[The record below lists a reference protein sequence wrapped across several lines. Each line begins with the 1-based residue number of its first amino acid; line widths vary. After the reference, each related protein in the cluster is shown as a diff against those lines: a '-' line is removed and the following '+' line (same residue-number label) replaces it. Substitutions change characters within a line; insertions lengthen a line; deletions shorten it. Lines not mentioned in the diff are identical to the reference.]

1 MKKIIFFLFILV
13 FTRIGVSFGSGN
25 SPVGIGDFFFGKNI
39 ATLSDA
45 NINQVLGL
53 IIGPAGTPGPQG
65 PAGPAGP
72 AGATGPQG
80 PIGLTGA
87 TGPQGPIGLT
97 GATGPQGP
105 AGPAGPAG
113 KDGQL
118 TGSAPFAG
126 GSAVVAVCG
135 DPNSNTGLGIEINPN
150 FKSGSFYIKSILVS
164 GISKTCEK
172 YTLKLYLTIQQNLDK
187 YTGINIDHVITCSK
201 NLGGMLPDTLN
212 NIEFSDSNL
221 ICSSGATNFTLNNIK
236 ISDLDSTDGTNP
248 TNIGITIS

>member
-1 MKKIIFFLFILV
+1 MKKIVFFLLILV
-13 FTRIGVSFGSGN
+13 FTRIGVSFGSGT
-25 SPVGIGDFFFGKNI
+25 SPIGIGDFFFGKNI

-53 IIGPAGTPGPQG
+53 IIGPAGTPGPAGPAGAEGPQG

-72 AGATGPQG
+72 AGATGATGAQG
-80 PIGLTGA
+80 PVGA
-87 TGPQGPIGLT
+87 TGAT

-113 KDGQL
+113 KDGQV

-135 DPNSNTGLGIEINPN
+135 DPNSNTGLGIEINPKFVGN
-150 FKSGSFYIKSILVS
+150 GFNIDSVKVS
-164 GISKTCEK
+164 GISDTCDK
-172 YTLKLYLTIQQNLDK
+172 FTLRLYFTMKNANTYYQKGDVLTCAKSLAGLLPSPLNNLIFD
-187 YTGINIDHVITCSK
+187 NSSLTCS
-201 NLGGMLPDTLN
+201 GGSAGLSLN
-212 NIEFSDSNL
+212 K
-221 ICSSGATNFTLNNIK
+221 IK
-236 ISDLDSTDGTNP
+236 ISDLDESGQS

>member
-1 MKKIIFFLFILV
+1 MKKIIFFLLILV

-53 IIGPAGTPGPQG
+53 IIGPAGTPGPAGPQG

-72 AGATGPQG
+72 A
-80 PIGLTGA
+80 GA

-135 DPNSNTGLGIEINPN
+135 DPNSNTGLGIEINPQFVGDGFN
-150 FKSGSFYIKSILVS
+150 IDSIKVS
-164 GISKTCEK
+164 GISNTCDK
-172 YTLKLYLTIQQNLDK
+172 FTLRLYFTMKNANTYYQKGDVLTCAKSLSGLLPSPLNNLTFD
-187 YTGINIDHVITCSK
+187 NSSLTCS
-201 NLGGMLPDTLN
+201 GGSAGLSLN
-212 NIEFSDSNL
+212 KIR
-221 ICSSGATNFTLNNIK
+221 
-236 ISDLDSTDGTNP
+236 ISDLDESGKS